1 MSSFVKQK
9 ARYQQY
15 NQGSTD
21 CRDSRGRSIE
31 VKSSVVHPSSSGL
44 FEQFDDP

>member
-31 VKSSVVHPSSSGL
+31 VAVKRGSSL
-44 FEQFDDP
+44 FLGAL